1 MLGPASVALHYAV
14 PAPADA
20 ADDDARNPAGDPVL
34 EAIELR
40 ALPIDDY
47 WAVEDWPR
55 WAWTR
60 PGGFGT
66 RSVLWKALSSSG
78 VSVLAEAW
86 HGEAL
91 MEALGRLVKQV
102 GAEAKDR
109 QRDNAVWADALSQLG
124 LPER

>member
-1 MLGPASVALHYAV
+1 M
-14 PAPADA
+14 
-20 ADDDARNPAGDPVL
+20 
-34 EAIELR
+34 
-40 ALPIDDY
+40 
-47 WAVEDWPR
+47 
-55 WAWTR
+55 
-60 PGGFGT
+60 
-66 RSVLWKALSSSG
+66 LWKALSSSG